1 MTSELDKHK
10 LTVGYSEWR
19 KKIEILIEKSKLNAA
34 IHVNTDMLSLY
45 WNIGNDIILKKK
57 ELGWGGTGNRT
68 TVVGPNP

>member
-10 LTVGYSEWR
+10 LPVGYSEWR

-57 ELGWGGTGNRT
+57 NLVGGTGNRT